1 MNVSVQLNHSINGN
15 CSCIDDGYL
24 RFERGPES
32 MFRRIQ
38 IFDASG
44 NLLENFENYND
55 MYCLTEL
62 LTNNAANRRG
72 VATFHGEGFIHPY
85 GSRIHSETFDDA

>member
-1 MNVSVQLNHSINGN
+1 MNVKVEFSAAIRFDNGN
-15 CSCIDDGYL
+15 NDGYM

-55 MYCLTEL
+55 IYCLTEL
-62 LTNNAANRRG
+62 LTNNVANRSG
-72 VATFHGEGFIHPY
+72 VGKGCA
-85 GSRIHSETFDDA
+85 RR